1 MRKLKPRR
9 VKVVEHHQV
18 MIAGTKEWRTFYSR
32 SGYVTLDPLVAQ
44 VQSMVTDSE
53 FDPKMQHRIIIDLV
67 PEEKE
72 SK

>member
-1 MRKLKPRR
+1 MAKRKVRR

-18 MIAGTKEWRTFYSR
+18 MIAGTKEWRTFYSH
-32 SGYVTLDPLVAQ
+32 SGYVTLDPLVAD
-44 VQSMVTDSE
+44 VKTLVTDSE